1 MSSTLRALSAL
12 LAYPTEELREAI
24 ADIGTVLVDDGLVS
38 ARERADLWPLLAEL
52 RNDDLYELQERYVE
66 LFDRSRSLTLNL
78 FEHVHG
84 ESRDR
89 GQAMVDLAALYE
101 QGGLTMTANE
111 LPDYL
116 PLLLEYASTR
126 PASEARQLLADIAPI
141 VAALRE
147 RLVGRG
153 STYAGV
159 FGALLALSGSANAEP
174 VELAEPVDIDTDWA
188 EDPVAFGPEAA
199 PGCSSDRTMSRIR
212 AARRDPRIEETNHV

>member
-1 MSSTLRALSAL
+1 MSNTLRALSAL
-12 LAYPTEELREAI
+12 LAYPSEGLREAI
-24 ADIGTVLVDDGLVS
+24 ADIGSVLVDDGLVS

-52 RNDDLYELQERYVE
+52 RNDDLYDLEERYVE

-101 QGGLTMTANE
+101 RGGLTMAASE

-126 PASEARQLLADIAPI
+126 PIGEARQLLTDIAPI

-147 RLVGRG
+147 RLIERG
-153 STYAGV
+153 SAYSGV
-159 FGALLALSGSANAEP
+159 FGALLALSGSTSAEP
-174 VELAEPVDIDTDWA
+174 LELAEPKDLDADWA

-199 PGCSSDRTMSRIR
+199 PSCSSDRTMSRIR
-212 AARRDPRIEETNHV
+212 AARRNPRTEETNHV

>member
-1 MSSTLRALSAL
+1 MSNTLRALSAL
-12 LAYPTEELREAI
+12 LAYPTEDLRAAI

-101 QGGLTMTANE
+101 RGGLTMTANE

-126 PASEARQLLADIAPI
+126 PAGEARQLLADVAPI

-153 STYAGV
+153 SAYAGV
-159 FGALLALSGSANAEP
+159 FGALLALSGCANAEP
-174 VELAEPVDIDTDWA
+174 VELAEPTDIDADWA

-199 PGCSSDRTMSRIR
+199 PGCSSDRTISRIR
-212 AARRDPRIEETNHV
+212 AARRDARAEETNHV

>member
-1 MSSTLRALSAL
+1 MHKALKAISL
-12 LAYPTEELREAI
+12 LLSYPTEELIAGAPELKTALDADDAISRE
-24 ADIGTVLVDDGLVS
+24 V
-38 ARERADLWPLLAEL
+38 RLLL
-52 RNDDLYELQERYVE
+52 GRLIDDLAGQDLYDAQERYVY
-66 LFDRSRSLTLNL
+66 LFDRSRSLSLNL

-101 QGGLTMTANE
+101 RGGLTMAASE

-126 PASEARQLLADIAPI
+126 PIGEARQLLTDIAPI

-147 RLVGRG
+147 RLIERG
-153 STYAGV
+153 SAYSGV
-159 FGALLALSGSANAEP
+159 FGALLALSGSTSAEP
-174 VELAEPVDIDTDWA
+174 LELAEPKDLDADWA

-199 PGCSSDRTMSRIR
+199 PSCSSDRTMSRIR
-212 AARRDPRIEETNHV
+212 AARRNPRTEETNHV

>member
-1 MSSTLRALSAL
+1 MSNSFRALSAL

-24 ADIGTVLVDDGLVS
+24 ADIGSILVDDGLVG

-52 RNDDLYELQERYVE
+52 RNDDLYELQERYVG
-66 LFDRSRSLTLNL
+66 LFDRSRTLTLNL

-101 QGGLTMTANE
+101 RGGLTMTASE

-126 PASEARQLLADIAPI
+126 PLAEARQLLADIAPI

-147 RLVGRG
+147 RLSERR

-159 FGALLALSGSANAEP
+159 FAALLAIAGNAGAEP
-174 VELAEPVDIDTDWA
+174 AELAEPADIDADWA

-199 PGCSSDRTMSRIR
+199 PGCSSDRTISRIR
-212 AARRDPRIEETNHV
+212 AARRDARGEETNHV

>member
-1 MSSTLRALSAL
+1 MAQTFKALSAL
-12 LAYPTEELREAI
+12 LCYPGDSLKAAAGEMRAALA
-24 ADIGTVLVDDGLVS
+24 ADGILADGARRALDGLIT
-38 ARERADLWPLLAEL
+38 EL
-52 RNDDLYELQERYVE
+52 DGDDLLDLQERYVL

-101 QGGLTMTANE
+101 RGGLTMTANE

-126 PASEARQLLADIAPI
+126 PVGEARQLLADIAPI

-147 RLVGRG
+147 RLISRG
-153 STYAGV
+153 SAYAGV

-174 VELAEPVDIDTDWA
+174 VELAEPKDIDADWA
-188 EDPVAFGPEAA
+188 EDQVAFGPEAA

-212 AARRDPRIEETNHV
+212 AARRDARSEETNHV

>member
-1 MSSTLRALSAL
+1 MSNTLRALSAL

-24 ADIGTVLVDDGLVS
+24 ADIGTVLVDEGQVS
-38 ARERADLWPLLAEL
+38 ACERADLWPLLAEL

-126 PASEARQLLADIAPI
+126 PFSEARQLLTDVAPI

-147 RLVGRG
+147 RLVARG

-159 FGALLALSGSANAEP
+159 FGALLTLSGSANAEP
-174 VELAEPVDIDTDWA
+174 VELAEPVDIDADWA

-199 PGCSSDRTMSRIR
+199 PGCSADRTMSRIR
-212 AARRDPRIEETNHV
+212 AARRDPRTEETNHA

>member
-1 MSSTLRALSAL
+1 MSNTLRALSAL
-12 LAYPTEELREAI
+12 LAYPTEDLRAAI
-24 ADIGTVLVDDGLVS
+24 ADIGAVLVDEGRVS
-38 ARERADLWPLLAEL
+38 ARERADLWPLLDEL
-52 RNDDLYELQERYVE
+52 RNADLYDLQERYVE

-101 QGGLTMTANE
+101 RGGLTMTANE

-126 PASEARQLLADIAPI
+126 PIGEARQLLADIAPI

-153 STYAGV
+153 SAYAGV

-174 VELAEPVDIDTDWA
+174 LELAEPTDIDADWA

-199 PGCSSDRTMSRIR
+199 SGCSSDRTMSRIR
-212 AARRDPRIEETNHV
+212 AARRDARSEETNHV